1 MLFDD
6 FFLIFFVDLCFSLW
20 LLMIFKVLGV
30 FGGSWLTLR
39 FIGVSLGF
47 LAFLCDQGPQG
58 RVSGKVRLIFNSK
71 ILV

>member
-30 FGGSWLTLR
+30 FGGSWLCLR
-39 FIGVSLGF
+39 FLRVSLGF
-47 LAFLCDQGPQG
+47 LVFLCDQGPQARG
-58 RVSGKVRLIFNSK
+58 SGNVWLFF
-71 ILV
+71 L